1 MKKQTVIILVCVLL
15 LAAGAYFVF
24 KKRKGSG
31 LPSWLDQLGGLFRKD
46 IAGQTVT
53 SALIDQGKYPG
64 QVAASESDEAFM
76 KSLGYG
82 EIFMSLF
89 SKADKKLF
97 RDYIENYV
105 RKGLPMLPTDP
116 RYKELVRINS
126 YANVFPNLPKS

>member
-1 MKKQTVIILVCVLL
+1 MKKQTVIILVCVIL

-46 IAGQTVT
+46 IKGQNTP
-53 SALIDQGKYPG
+53 DEGRYPG
-64 QVAASESDEAFM
+64 RVAATASDEAFM
-76 KSLGYG
+76 QSLGYG
-82 EIFMSLF
+82 EYFMSLF

-97 RDYIENYV
+97 RDYIENYA
-105 RKGLPMLPTDP
+105 RKGIAITPNDP